1 MRYRWFAD
9 EEERMDEFGV
19 PVSRAVKDEA
29 LPPRRPGYAR
39 GELLAIALAAVILI
53 YEWVVDDTSMIFV
66 CVSFLIY
73 EMRPLS
79 LLFLGPAGPAA
90 ANVMKGFSLAV
101 FLGAVLIAFL

>member
-9 EEERMDEFGV
+9 EGERMDEFGV

-73 EMRPLS
+73 EMRPLA
-79 LLFLGPAGPAA
+79 LLFWGRP
-90 ANVMKGFSLAV
+90 
-101 FLGAVLIAFL
+101 VLRRRM

>member
-53 YEWVVDDTSMIFV
+53 YE
-66 CVSFLIY
+66 
-73 EMRPLS
+73 MRPLA
-79 LLFLGPAGPAA
+79 LLFLGPAGPVA